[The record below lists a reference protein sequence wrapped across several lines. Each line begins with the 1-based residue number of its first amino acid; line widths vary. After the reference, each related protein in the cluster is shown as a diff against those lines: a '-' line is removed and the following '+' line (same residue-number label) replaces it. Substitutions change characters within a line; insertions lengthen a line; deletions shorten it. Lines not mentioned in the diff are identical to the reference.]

1 MQNREDFKKGLAAL
15 RAKAAVNY
23 NHITVGEILSSFPGI
38 ELSEEQ
44 IALIHQYLEEEHI
57 VLEDYQ
63 PHDTRTV
70 TVKRTEESPDDFEN
84 SEGSGESPGIPAEI
98 EGEEKEY
105 FQMYLQDLESVEP
118 CTEEE
123 ERILIGHLLAGDESA
138 ENRLIEGNL
147 HRVLAL
153 AARRA
158 GHGVLIGDLVQEGNM
173 ALITAIE
180 EYAGAGVRISGA
192 PFAEYLETRI
202 GNAMKALIQEQGGY
216 DKAAEDMARQAN
228 RLLEVTRELEEELGR
243 TVTLSELAREMK
255 LPEDEVENILR
266 VSYSAMQSGDKS
278 AESGQEEPS
287 GQGSPYNPVEDFPY
301 QP

>member
-1 MQNREDFKKGLAAL
+1 MQNREAFKAGLAAL
-15 RAKAAVNY
+15 REKAAANY

-44 IALIHQYLEEEHI
+44 VALIYQYLSEEHI
-57 VLEDYQ
+57 VLEDYK
-63 PHDTRTV
+63 PHDTRSV
-70 TVKRTEESPDDFEN
+70 TMKRPEDSSD
-84 SEGSGESPGIPAEI
+84 IPSEI

-105 FQMYLQDLESVEP
+105 FQMYLRDLETVEP

-123 ERILIGHLLAGDESA
+123 ERILTAHLLAGDESA
-138 ENRLIEGNL
+138 QNRLIEGNL
-147 HRVLAL
+147 HRVLEL

-180 EYAGAGVRISGA
+180 EYADAGIRIAGD
-192 PFAEYLETRI
+192 PFAEFLETRI
-202 GNAMKALIQEQGGY
+202 ENAMKALIQEQGGY
-216 DKAAEDMARQAN
+216 EKAAGDMAREAN

-243 TVTLSELAREMK
+243 TVTLPELARKMQ

-278 AESGQEEPS
+278 ERSGEGEA
-287 GQGSPYNPVEDFPY
+287 GTQGPYNPVEDFPY